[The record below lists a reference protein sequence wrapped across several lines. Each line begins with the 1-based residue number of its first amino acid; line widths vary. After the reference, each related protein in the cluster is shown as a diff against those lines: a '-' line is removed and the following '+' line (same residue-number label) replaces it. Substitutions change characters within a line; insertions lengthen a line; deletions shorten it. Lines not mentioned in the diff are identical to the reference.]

1 MKIFKLVVVTLVFK
15 TSQSIIFLIITPLPL
30 SLTISITPS
39 PIIQHL
45 DFGGVNTTALR
56 ELGGFGAT
64 GGLVVM
70 AVFFTV
76 VGLFGIEVTAVAGFV

>member
-45 DFGGVNTTALR
+45 DFGGRNTTGPPGTRRFWSRRWPRSWGRL
-56 ELGGFGAT
+56 
-64 GGLVVM
+64 
-70 AVFFTV
+70 FTV